1 MVCTSPN
8 QNAPVLA
15 KGYNDCPNHCLKDVS
30 FKKDDFEIN
39 RSTGELTIL
48 KNQAIYQVRN
58 ISVWKYILGAIHI
71 LRNALEGG
79 RGVAET

>member
-1 MVCTSPN
+1 MYINMTIFQGREHQLNKLVCTSPN

-58 ISVWKYILGAIHI
+58 ISV
-71 LRNALEGG
+71 
-79 RGVAET
+79 